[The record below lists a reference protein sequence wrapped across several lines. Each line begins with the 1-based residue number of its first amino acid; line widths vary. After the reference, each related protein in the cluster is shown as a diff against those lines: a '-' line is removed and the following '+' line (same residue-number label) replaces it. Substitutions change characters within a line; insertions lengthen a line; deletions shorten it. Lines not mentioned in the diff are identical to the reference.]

1 MSGGGRER
9 ERERER
15 KSARKRERKRGRKH
29 FGSSFF
35 MFFPPLGPALCK
47 LGLARS
53 AVCSIWNL
61 HSGPWTFFC
70 SIFAGFSLPCLLATT
85 ILDSFSLFYLPNTW
99 KTIGTRRT
107 LWTYLY
113 PSMQEINISYDVYPP
128 CVTRLVRGV
137 CINRERKF
145 RAQKSVSTNFVTSPL
160 IYSPSLSFA

>member
-1 MSGGGRER
+1 MPTQRLEEKRVEEHVG
-9 ERERER
+9 ERER
-15 KSARKRERKRGRKH
+15 KRERALWLFLLYVFASTWACPMQIGLSQECCLFYLR
-29 FGSSFF
+29 SSLWSLDL
-35 MFFPPLGPALCK
+35 PL
-47 LGLARS
+47 
-53 AVCSIWNL
+53 
-61 HSGPWTFFC
+61 TFLVF
-70 SIFAGFSLPCLLATT
+70 LATT